1 LVDVLR
7 RAHISEVAVG
17 CAAGVDTDAEAVL
30 RAAKFHVV
38 RFRARWEEEGRAAGA
53 RRNWR
58 MGKWAHGPGS
68 VMVVFPGGT
77 GTQHMVSVAQRL
89 GLRVIKRFSQT

>member
-1 LVDVLR
+1 
-7 RAHISEVAVG
+7 
-17 CAAGVDTDAEAVL
+17 
-30 RAAKFHVV
+30 
-38 RFRARWEEEGRAAGA
+38 
-53 RRNWR
+53 

>member
-1 LVDVLR
+1 VRYVVARVSQQCWSGGHHRGRTVRLTRADGEWLVDVLR

-53 RRNWR
+53 RRN
-58 MGKWAHGPGS
+58 
-68 VMVVFPGGT
+68 
-77 GTQHMVSVAQRL
+77 
-89 GLRVIKRFSQT
+89 